1 MEGVKKN
8 FVYNSLMSV
17 SQLLIPMLTF
27 PYASKV
33 LGVEAMG
40 SVSFA
45 DAFCKTF
52 MLISSIGIPIY
63 GVRSV
68 AKSKQDS
75 QSLKKVFQE
84 IFLIHLISTLS
95 LGVFFFALVFVL
107 HKTRESME
115 FYTLGYIMIVMNV
128 FSFEWYFMGVEK
140 FKELSFR
147 YILIKIFMAVLIF
160 IFVKDRSDSLLYF
173 ALTIG
178 MFMGNSIL
186 NIFILDKDLFRFGNF
201 FMLDLK
207 HHIRPLFFMFL
218 SNAAITIYMFLDTI
232 ILGLICDNTHVGL
245 YATAIKI
252 AKIPLLLVSTLANVL
267 FPKISS
273 LMAQEDKSEALALI
287 NKALLLVATFCIPM
301 ALGLF
306 AVSNDVV
313 LLFSTSEY
321 APAILTLKILCFIIP
336 LVGFSNIFGIQVL
349 TSLSKDFY
357 LTVSVTLGMALSV
370 VLNLILAVFLFENG
384 TAIATLSAE
393 LSVTLVT
400 YYFATKYLKFHLPT
414 KEILLNI
421 MVCVVFIFISKA
433 CNVLFSNYILHLV
446 ASVAVC
452 GLYFCVV
459 QIFLLKNPIFASFW
473 ELALKKVKSERI

>member
-1 MEGVKKN
+1 
-8 FVYNSLMSV
+8 
-17 SQLLIPMLTF
+17 MLTF

-63 GVRSV
+63 GVRSI

-95 LGVFFFALVFVL
+95 LGVFFFALVFLL
-107 HKTRESME
+107 HKTRESVE
-115 FYTLGYIMIVMNV
+115 FYTLGYLMIVMNV

-178 MFMGNSIL
+178 MFMGNSVL
-186 NIFILDKDLFRFGNF
+186 NIFILDKSLFSFDSLGVLN
-201 FMLDLK
+201 LK
-207 HHIRPLFFMFL
+207 QHIRPLVFMFL

-232 ILGLICDNTHVGL
+232 ILGFICNNTHVGL

-273 LMAQEDKSEALALI
+273 MMSQDDKSEALALI

-301 ALGLF
+301 AFGLF
-306 AVSNDVV
+306 AVSGDVV
-313 LLFSTSEY
+313 LLFANTEY
-321 APAILTLKILCFIIP
+321 EPAVLTLKILCFIIP
-336 LVGFSNIFGIQVL
+336 LVGFSNVFGIQIL

-357 LTVSVTLGMALSV
+357 LTISVTLGMALSV
-370 VLNLILAVFLFENG
+370 LLNLVLARFLFENG
-384 TAIATLSAE
+384 TAIATLTAE
-393 LSVTLVT
+393 LAVTLVT
-400 YYFATKYLKFHLPT
+400 YYFAAKYLKFHLPS
-414 KEILLNI
+414 KEIIANI
-421 MVCVVFIFISKA
+421 LICVVFILISHV
-433 CNVLFSNYILHLV
+433 CSMFFSNYLLHLA
-446 ASVAVC
+446 ASVAIC

-459 QIFLLKNPIFASFW
+459 QIFILKNPIFASFW
-473 ELALKKVKSERI
+473 EMAIKKVKSERI